1 MNAMRRYTKQ
11 FSLVMA
17 LLMAFATTF
26 SVSAHAGM
34 VGTGELIQQQQ
45 TDIDR
50 QQLLEMLEQQEVKEK
65 LAELGVSEDQVAER
79 IPNLTPAELADFEQQ
94 LAEAPTGEG
103 VVGVIVLFLLVFIIT
118 DMLCATDLFSFINC
132 IR

>member
-1 MNAMRRYTKQ
+1 MIGIRRYAKQ

-17 LLMAFATTF
+17 ILMAFATTF

-45 TDIDR
+45 VNLDR
-50 QQLLEMLEQQEVKEK
+50 QQLLDMLEQQDVKDK

-79 IPNLTPAELADFEQQ
+79 IQNLTPAELADFEQQ

-103 VVGVIVLFLLVFIIT
+103 VVGIIVLFLLVFIIT
-118 DMLCATDLFSFINC
+118 DMLCATNLFSFINC

>member
-65 LAELGVSEDQVAER
+65 LAELGVSEDQVTER
-79 IPNLTPAELADFEQQ
+79 IQNLTPAELADFEQQ

>member
-1 MNAMRRYTKQ
+1 MNGIRRYAKQ

-17 LLMAFATTF
+17 ILMAFATTF
-26 SVSAHAGM
+26 SVSANAGM

-45 TDIDR
+45 VNLDR
-50 QQLLEMLEQQEVKEK
+50 QQLLNMLEQQEVKEK

-79 IPNLTPAELADFEQQ
+79 IQNLTPAELADFEQQ

-103 VVGVIVLFLLVFIIT
+103 VVGIIVLFLLVFIIT
-118 DMLCATDLFSFINC
+118 DMLCATNLFSFINC